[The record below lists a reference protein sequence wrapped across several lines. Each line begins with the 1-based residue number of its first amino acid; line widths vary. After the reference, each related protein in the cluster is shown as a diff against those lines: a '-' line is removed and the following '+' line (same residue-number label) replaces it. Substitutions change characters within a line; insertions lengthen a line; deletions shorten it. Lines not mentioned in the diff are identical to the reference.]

1 MTKARNLSV
10 LLEADGDVLLSAL
23 DNVVGVPTGT
33 EVTWATSS
41 PPTGWLEENGA
52 SISRSTYAALFA
64 VIGVTYGSASST
76 TFTLPDAR
84 GEFIRGWAHG
94 SANDP
99 GRAARTNRGDGTT
112 GDVVGSKQL
121 DQIQGHRHAGLY
133 NYGGT
138 IGNSYN
144 QHPSTT
150 GGTGGTD
157 AHSNVRDPTS
167 DGTNGAPRT
176 GAETRVRNT
185 NRMII
190 IKF

>member
-76 TFTLPDAR
+76 TFNLPDAR

-99 GRAARTNRGDGTT
+99 DRAARTNRGDGTT

-121 DQIQGHRHAGLY
+121 DQFQGHRHAGLY

-138 IGNSYN
+138 IGNSFN

-167 DGTNGAPRT
+167 DGTNGSPRT
-176 GAETRVRNT
+176 GVETRVRNT